1 MTPDSIRKALRLYR
15 TGHRQVA
22 ERMLQRI
29 IEADPE
35 NTPARTAWESIHFS
49 PQKQTDPAKRQKAA
63 ILTLVIIFTVLL
75 LTIAGG
81 FLYDHFQNT
90 SNSLDLSPTPVSI
103 QIPETKPMPTMTFT
117 STVSLPTRTPTRLI
131 TSQWT
136 RDYPDSAILDNIKGR
151 KMRIS
156 LDCEANSAAIFA
168 GYFGTGI
175 DEVSFFL
182 SLPVSDNPDKGF
194 VGDVHDEWGNL
205 PPKGYGV
212 YPAPVARLL
221 NIHGVA
227 VKDVYGYGLPDIKRE
242 IAGGRPVIVWVIG
255 RVEPGVPVSYTSQDG
270 ENIL

>member
-1 MTPDSIRKALRLYR
+1 LR
-15 TGHRQVA
+15 
-22 ERMLQRI
+22 
-29 IEADPE
+29 
-35 NTPARTAWESIHFS
+35 
-49 PQKQTDPAKRQKAA
+49 
-63 ILTLVIIFTVLL
+63 
-75 LTIAGG
+75 
-81 FLYDHFQNT
+81 
-90 SNSLDLSPTPVSI
+90 
-103 QIPETKPMPTMTFT
+103 
-117 STVSLPTRTPTRLI
+117 
-131 TSQWT
+131 SQF
-136 RDYPDSAILDNIKGR
+136 RR
-151 KMRIS
+151 H
-156 LDCEANSAAIFA
+156 FA

-255 RVEPGVPVSYTSQDG
+255 RVEPGVARFLYQPGWGKTYCSQV
-270 ENIL
+270 